1 MRIRRRKGICMRI
14 SEKVSLVG
22 SGQLGFQIS
31 NPMDCNVFL
40 LDGGAECA
48 LVDAGS
54 GVEPE
59 RIVENVERCGVPM
72 ERVRHLLLTHVHGDH
87 AAGAHF
93 FQERFG
99 LEVTCAAEAAPW
111 LEQGDTERTSLAAA
125 REAGIYPRDFT
136 YAPCPVRSAVVEND
150 VVKVGDLE
158 LAVLETP
165 GHSRGHVGYLW
176 TEAGS
181 SALFSG
187 DSIFA
192 GGKVILQNIWDCS
205 IQDYADTACKL
216 NGLRVERLYPGHG
229 PFLLSQ
235 AHQHIE
241 QAHSHFQNLGVP
253 PNL

>member
-1 MRIRRRKGICMRI
+1 MRI

-22 SGQLGFQIS
+22 SGQLGFQVS
-31 NPMDCNVFL
+31 NPLDCNVFL
-40 LDGGAECA
+40 LDGGVECA

-54 GVEPE
+54 GLEPE
-59 RIVENVERCGVPM
+59 RIVENVERCGVSM
-72 ERVRHLLLTHVHGDH
+72 ERVGHLLLTHVHGDH

-125 REAGIYPRDFT
+125 REAGIYPRDFA
-136 YAPCPVRSAVVEND
+136 YAPCTVRSAVVEND

-158 LAVLETP
+158 LTVLETP

-176 TEAGS
+176 AEAGS

-192 GGKVILQNIWDCS
+192 GGKIILQNIWDCS
-205 IQDYADTACKL
+205 IGDYADTARKL

-235 AHQHIE
+235 AHRHIE
-241 QAHSHFQNLGVP
+241 QADSYFQSLGIP